1 MRGSRSRL
9 RASQRALAAEATKLS
24 SLPPTFCRLPKGT
37 SASDGWRLRSY
48 RCRSGKMADSV
59 VEGIMQDATVR
70 EWTQARSFDKATKK
84 LEIDRSTN
92 GLLREF
98 VLWCQNELPH
108 HTFFSTFRTRIS
120 FFEHFA
126 LFLNDVYR
134 PHKGVAWS
142 NKKGNWVKTSSYKR
156 VVWSENRDTRKRKEK
171 VAKAKLEKI
180 DAVLQAAA
188 DLENVDD
195 AESVE
200 SVDSVDGNAPWQ

>member
-9 RASQRALAAEATKLS
+9 RAPQRALAAEATKLS

-70 EWTQARSFDKATKK
+70 EWTKAKSFDRATKK
-84 LEIDRSTN
+84 IEIDRSTSE
-92 GLLREF
+92 LLQEF
-98 VLWCQNELPH
+98 VEWCQNELPH
-108 HTFFSTFRTRIS
+108 HAFFSTFRTRVL

-126 LFLNDVYR
+126 LFLNEVYR
-134 PHKGVAWS
+134 PHQGVVWS

-156 VVWSENRDTRKRKEK
+156 SVLGENRETRKRKEK
-171 VAKAKLEKI
+171 AAKAKLEKI